1 MTRFLGY
8 PYPITKTPKGYFHSQ
23 DGINTIKSDLLQLIL
38 TNPGERIMNPEFG
51 TPLKRL
57 LFEPNDFS
65 ARLQARNIIID
76 SINKWEPRIVIDKI
90 EVSSKIDQSSLNRF
104 DDKSELESIL
114 FIIILFRD
122 PEDLATV
129 QELVLEVPLN
139 GGL

>member
-8 PYPITKTPKGYFHSQ
+8 PYPITKTPKGYFYSQ

-90 EVSSKIDQSSLNRF
+90 EVSSQIDKTSLNKF
-104 DDKSELESIL
+104 DDNSEIENIL
-114 FIIILFRD
+114 FIRILFRD
-122 PEDLATV
+122 PEDLANV